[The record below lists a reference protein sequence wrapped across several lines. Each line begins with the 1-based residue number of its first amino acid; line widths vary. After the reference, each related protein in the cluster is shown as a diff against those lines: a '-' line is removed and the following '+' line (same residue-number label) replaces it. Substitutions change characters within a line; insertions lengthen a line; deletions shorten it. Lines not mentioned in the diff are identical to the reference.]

1 MSKHSTTPRT
11 LSRRLA
17 ALLAA
22 LALLAA
28 MALPVY
34 AETLD
39 GAAGTAQAEIEDTI
53 SDSTVTTEN
62 DSTTP
67 EGEEETEDSTANA
80 DGNNASEN
88 EDTKDNASSS
98 TTGDSNTTADDAAND
113 TPQTLPADNI
123 GTTAGKTTMDDTL
136 DTTDGDAKQNIVTR
150 SADDAETA
158 DDASIQPVDEAT
170 SNGITYPIMVYFA
183 VPENFNDS
191 WSVKFNAK
199 KGDDNNSWVKIKPMT
214 LKSPEYQGRRVFG
227 VELTESECEKG
238 AFGEIQFQYYEANN
252 WQAEYKITTS
262 TSVETIAN
270 KLFDAKDRKWVEGYK
285 PFDPTDHTAFKE
297 KTMAF
302 KNAAATDLT
311 NVVAHFYEKTNGTLT
326 EVEKQVLDTVS
337 VGATVTFQIPTTA
350 CSYVQFTA
358 GDKNISSLYNF
369 YGQKVGTGEESFL
382 FDETN
387 CFCFVYAE
395 KASNWTSGKDGR
407 TIFYD
412 ATFSKLSLDTAN
424 AIPSIVGGD
433 VYYYLTGPDKEALSG
448 KMTKQSDDLYYIDGV
463 ADGYDHIIFAAR
475 KTGNDG
481 IKPDKLAQSGESTA
495 NLEIP
500 LADQYAFPCFYADT
514 GDDSTY
520 NSRGDNQRGGYWAEV
535 NTLRDAETGKST
547 IDKKKDVVAINKEG
561 TFVADRATKY
571 ISTTL
576 YDYYTDYELN
586 GNSRTDYGVYE
597 GPSHRNWVTFREF
610 DQAISDYYKSYD
622 EKEANGNKILYPI
635 YTGHFQ
641 PSQWTAPFRDIAEK
655 LNLYGWQDTYK
666 TFISAN
672 NSAGDEDNSA
682 EGKYDFAFQ
691 GIVANELSAQGDL
704 LMNGGTKTDSGV
716 TPAATTLVEPHFN
729 ERFLSG
735 ANSKNAKLGE
745 VYHNVSFPFTKKQ
758 IFLDEPGVDYWWY
771 DSSKTSLYLRE
782 DTSKKQLYLGNDKNS
797 GKNNSGETANY
808 VDGKSK
814 NLDSS
819 GRAYGEDS
827 TDVKT
832 QYGFF
837 PFNESLGN
845 QVGVA
850 SKYNYGYGAKLE
862 IPFSI
867 TSDGKV
873 ESSTTDKNGKKER
886 VPIRYYFSGD
896 DDVWVFIDGKLVLDI
911 GGAHGKVS
919 GILDFSQTDNQ
930 KNTVTAY
937 VSQVKCNKYVGLG
950 YGPNEKKYGPNGENI
965 TPKTEITYTI
975 NPNENDENDES
986 KKNKTPTAYYQ
997 KNPVEI
1003 DDLTT
1008 GTHTLTMY
1016 YMERGMWESNMAV
1029 AFNFPDYNELQV
1041 KKEVD
1046 VNGVNDLFKNCFKD
1060 KRFFNFTI
1068 RNQATHYGTTDAK
1081 GDTVT
1086 TINLLEPTKS
1096 TSDKKDFTT
1105 TVPSTTDTGDENR
1118 FKIVNSPPAD
1128 LKVTDGTTLL
1138 NWFAEL
1144 EDLTPSPGSNK
1155 NKRYGILRLD
1165 GDQTID
1171 ITGMSYL
1178 SFDVYVDSKAGD
1190 AALSNMYLE
1199 LRDSKGKQKGCLGQT
1214 FIGGKD
1220 LYGQVEMHNRQWITV
1235 KLSLGDV
1242 KAEKDFDE
1250 KHVKELRFGCNYPR
1264 SIYLRNIV
1272 FSSKAVPQTVTG
1284 FTTKQEDIADYGS
1297 AQGGK
1302 LMPAVNAQYTSD
1314 AEKGTM
1320 VVDKNGGFVLK
1331 AGETISF
1338 KDQFRRGSYLSINEQ
1353 VDKNLFDTQWTIYE
1367 DGKAVNKTKAGTGNK
1382 LTLDGDP
1389 ISLKDRPGTAPDDGR
1404 IEKEDAEGNTQENN
1418 HYNGTKPSKKDE
1430 NNNTIV
1436 FRSYANPDATDAD
1449 GETQLKVVFVNT
1461 VKTGSLTIVKQKA
1474 QGSDDL
1480 QKTYQFKVR
1489 FTNVGGHAL
1498 EDKAIVQPYE
1508 VTVGVPY
1515 VINNIPVG
1523 TRFTIEEV
1531 TPEDGSKLTKVSVTG
1546 GGSGTTVLSNN
1557 TVRGS
1562 IVAGVAG
1569 DKNQAVATFTN
1580 TKQELLDITGEKVWL
1595 DASGKPVTSN
1605 LPDIYVQLQRRYEST
1620 KDPWQPV
1627 TYQDQKYLPVTNG
1640 YDGMKFSFLGLPA
1653 KDYDIESQPPY
1664 EYRVVEGYLDDMGVF
1679 QAVEDKGTIT
1689 IDEKVY
1695 GVTYEYTNPEPDAAN
1710 TNNAKQTVTITNRQ
1724 QDPKFT
1730 LDITKADAENTSNL
1744 LKDVEFTLEKL
1755 TKDGNGN
1762 TVADASFGTLKGKT
1776 NGQGKLMWKKDD
1788 NSEVEGFTELKA
1800 GTYRLTETK
1809 AAKDYNLLSA
1819 PILVTFD
1826 KDGTCTLNGSKIEVS
1841 TDDKPTEF
1849 TKNADSYTLKLTVLN
1864 RKTPA
1869 LPHTGADAPSLWLL
1883 IGLPLAVAGL
1893 LILVFRSNKKGGR
1906 TR

>member
-1 MSKHSTTPRT
+1 MSKHSTTPRI

-34 AETLD
+34 AEALD
-39 GAAGTAQAEIEDTI
+39 GATQMQETVEMDNNGEPDNNGEADNNDEMGSDVEPDDKSKTNEGTGAGADT
-53 SDSTVTTEN
+53 DS
-62 DSTTP
+62 
-67 EGEEETEDSTANA
+67 
-80 DGNNASEN
+80 

-98 TTGDSNTTADDAAND
+98 TTGDSNTTADDAVND
-113 TPQTLPADNI
+113 TPQTPPADNI
-123 GTTAGKTTMDDTL
+123 DTTVGKTTTNDIL
-136 DTTDGDAKQNIVTR
+136 DTMDEDEDAKQDIVTR
-150 SADDAETA
+150 STDDAETA

-183 VPENFNDS
+183 VPEDFNDS
-191 WSVKFNAK
+191 WLVRFNAQ
-199 KGDDNNSWVKIKPMT
+199 KGTAGSWVTKPMT
-214 LKSPEYQGRRVFG
+214 LQSPEYQERRVFG
-227 VELTESECEKG
+227 VDLTESECNEG
-238 AFGEIQFQYYEANN
+238 TFGRIQFQFYEANTHKG
-252 WQAEYKITTS
+252 EYETS
-262 TSVETIAN
+262 SSVATIAN
-270 KLFDAKDRKWVEGYK
+270 KLYDAKEKKWVEGYK

-302 KNAAATDLT
+302 KNAAATDLK
-311 NVVAHFYEKTNGTLT
+311 NVVAHFYEKTDGTLADAGT
-326 EVEKQVLDTVS
+326 CDLDTVT
-337 VGATVTFQIPTTA
+337 VGATVTFNIPAAA

-369 YGQKVGTGEESFL
+369 YGQEVGTGEESFL

-387 CFCFVYAE
+387 CFCFVYTE

-463 ADGYDHIIFAAR
+463 ADVYDHIIFAAR

-500 LADQYAFPCFYADT
+500 SADQYAFPCFYADT

-520 NSRGDNQRGGYWAEV
+520 NYNEKNQRGGYWAEV

-561 TFVADRATKY
+561 AFVADPATKY

-622 EKEANGNKILYPI
+622 EKEANGNKIRYPI

-641 PSQWTAPFRDIAEK
+641 PSVDNWGTFFTEIGDK
-655 LNLYGWQDTYK
+655 LNLYGFSSDTNSAAYK
-666 TFISAN
+666 AFRAAN
-672 NSAGDEDNSA
+672 NSAGDEGDSA
-682 EGKYDFAFQ
+682 KDKYDFAFQ

-704 LMNGGTKTDSGV
+704 LMNSGTKEA
-716 TPAATTLVEPHFN
+716 PAATTLVEPHFN
-729 ERFLSG
+729 ESFLSG
-735 ANSKNAKLGE
+735 ENSKNAKLGE

-758 IFLDEPGVDYWWY
+758 IFSDEPGVDYWWY

-819 GRAYGEDS
+819 GRAYGEGN

-832 QYGFF
+832 EYGFF

-873 ESSTTDKNGKKER
+873 ESSTTENGEKKR

-896 DDVWVFIDGKLVLDI
+896 DDVWVFIDNKLVLDI

-937 VSQVKCNKYVGLG
+937 VSQVKKNKYVDKG
-950 YGPNEKKYGPNGENI
+950 YGPSEENKDE
-965 TPKTEITYTI
+965 KTEITYTI
-975 NPNENDENDES
+975 QPNDNNINS
-986 KKNKTPTAYYQ
+986 VNKDPTTYYQ
-997 KNPVEI
+997 KNSVEI
-1003 DDLTT
+1003 ENLTT
-1008 GTHTLTMY
+1008 GTHTLTMF

-1041 KKEVD
+1041 QKIVD
-1046 VNGVNDLFKNCFKD
+1046 DSKVNALFKGCFD
-1060 KRFFNFTI
+1060 NQRFFNFTI
-1068 RNQATHYGTTDAK
+1068 RNQATHYGTTEAK

-1086 TINLLEPTKS
+1086 TINLLEPSKS
-1096 TSDKKDFTT
+1096 TSEQKDFTT
-1105 TVPSTTDTGDENR
+1105 KATHAPGTSGENR
-1118 FKIVNSPPAD
+1118 FIKVNSPPDNPDATAD
-1128 LKVTDGTTLL
+1128 TPLL
-1138 NWFAEL
+1138 NWYTQF

-1155 NKRYGILRLD
+1155 DKRYGILTLNN
-1165 GDQTID
+1165 TID

-1178 SFDVYVDSKAGD
+1178 SFDVYVDSTEGD
-1190 AALSNMYLE
+1190 AALSNMYLQ
-1199 LRDSKGKQKGCLGQT
+1199 LRDSSDKKKGCLGQT

-1220 LYGQVEMHNRQWITV
+1220 LYGQVEMHNNRWITV
-1235 KLSLGDV
+1235 KLSLDDV
-1242 KAEKDFDE
+1242 KAEEGFNK
-1250 KHVKELRFGCNYPR
+1250 KQVKELRFGCNYPR

-1284 FTTKQEDIADYGS
+1284 FTTEQKDIADYGS
-1297 AQGGK
+1297 AQKGE

-1331 AGETISF
+1331 NKETVTF

-1404 IEKEDAEGNTQENN
+1404 IELKNAEGEGTQKNN
-1418 HYNGTKPSKKDE
+1418 RYNETKPSKNDA
-1430 NNNTIV
+1430 NDNTIV
-1436 FRSYANPDATDAD
+1436 FRSYANPDATDAE

-1461 VKTGSLTIVKQKA
+1461 VKTGSLTIKKEQDGK
-1474 QGSDDL
+1474 GESL
-1480 QKTYQFKVR
+1480 EGKTYTFKVR

-1498 EDKAIVQPYE
+1498 EDEAIVREYP
-1508 VTVGVPY
+1508 VTVGVPFT
-1515 VINNIPVG
+1515 IDKIPVG

-1531 TPEDGSKLTKVSVTG
+1531 TPEDGSKLTDASVTG
-1546 GGSGTTVLSNN
+1546 GGSGTMVLNN
-1557 TVRGS
+1557 HTVRGS
-1562 IVAGVAG
+1562 IVEGAASDG
-1569 DKNQAVATFTN
+1569 NQAVATFTN
-1580 TKQELLDITGEKVWL
+1580 TKQETLDITGEKQWL
-1595 DASGKPVTSN
+1595 NADNSQMTDHPST
-1605 LPDIYVQLQRRYEST
+1605 IYVQLQRRHVGDKLESSWT
-1620 KDPWQPV
+1620 PV
-1627 TYQDQKYLPVTNG
+1627 PYLNETYTEVVQG
-1640 YDGMKFSFLGLPA
+1640 HDGMNFSFLGLPA
-1653 KDYDIESQPPY
+1653 KDYDSGNQKPY
-1664 EYRVVEGYLDDMGVF
+1664 EYRVVEGYLVNGVF
-1679 QAVEDKGTIT
+1679 QAVEEKGPIT

-1695 GVTYEYTNPEPDAAN
+1695 SVTYVYTDPEPDATN
-1710 TNNAKQTVTITNRQ
+1710 TNNAKQTVTIINKQ

-1730 LDITKADAENTSNL
+1730 LDITKADAEDGKTL

-1755 TKDGNGN
+1755 DESNNVVEGSAKYGI
-1762 TVADASFGTLKGKT
+1762 T
-1776 NGQGKLMWKKDD
+1776 NNLGKLMIKGEDGNPTD
-1788 NSEVEGFTELKA
+1788 NSAFTGLEA
-1800 GTYRLTETK
+1800 GKYRLTETK
-1809 AAKDYNLLSA
+1809 AAENYNLLSA
-1819 PILVTFD
+1819 PIEVEFT
-1826 KDGTCTLNGSKIEVS
+1826 KTGQCWLNGSEIKVWTEE
-1841 TDDKPTEF
+1841 KPTDF
-1849 TKNADSYTLKLTVLN
+1849 IKNGNDSYTLKLNVLN

-1893 LILVFRSNKKGGR
+1893 LILVFRYNKKGGR

>member
-1 MSKHSTTPRT
+1 MYKHTTTHRT

-22 LALLAA
+22 MALLAA
-28 MALPVY
+28 LALPVY
-34 AETLD
+34 AEALD
-39 GAAGTAQAEIEDTI
+39 GATQMQETVETDNNGETDNKVETGSDVEPDDKSKTNEGTGAGADT
-53 SDSTVTTEN
+53 DS
-62 DSTTP
+62 
-67 EGEEETEDSTANA
+67 
-80 DGNNASEN
+80 
-88 EDTKDNASSS
+88 EDTKDNALPN

-113 TPQTLPADNI
+113 TPQTLPDDNI
-123 GTTAGKTTMDDTL
+123 DTTAGKTTTNDTL
-136 DTTDGDAKQNIVTR
+136 DTMDEDEDAKQDIVTR
-150 SADDAETA
+150 SADDAENAGDT
-158 DDASIQPVDEAT
+158 SIQPVDEAT

-183 VPENFNDS
+183 VPEDFNDS
-191 WSVKFNAK
+191 WWVRFNAQ
-199 KGDDNNSWVKIKPMT
+199 KGTTNSWVTKPMT
-214 LKSPEYQGRRVFG
+214 LKSPEYQERRVFG
-227 VELTESECEKG
+227 VELTESECKEG
-238 AFGEIQFQYYEANN
+238 TFGRIQFQFYEANTHKG
-252 WQAEYKITTS
+252 EYETSPS
-262 TSVETIAN
+262 TSVATIAN
-270 KLFDAKDRKWVEGYK
+270 KLYDAKEKKWVEGYK

-302 KNAAATDLT
+302 KNAAATDLK
-311 NVVAHFYEKTNGTLT
+311 NVVAHFYEKTDGTLADAGT
-326 EVEKQVLDTVS
+326 CDLDTVT
-337 VGATVTFQIPTTA
+337 VGATVTFNIPAAA

-358 GDKNISSLYNF
+358 DNKEISSLYNF
-369 YGQKVGTGEESFL
+369 YGQEVGTGEESFL

-387 CFCFVYAE
+387 CFCFVYTE
-395 KASNWTSGKDGR
+395 KASNWTRGGDGR

-433 VYYYLTGPDKEALSG
+433 VYYYLTGPNKTALFG

-463 ADGYDHIIFAAR
+463 DEDYDHIIFAAR
-475 KTGNDG
+475 KTGDNG
-481 IKPDKLAQSGESTA
+481 IKPDNLARSGESTA

-500 LADQYAFPCFYADT
+500 SADQYAFPCFYADT

-520 NSRGDNQRGGYWAEV
+520 NYNEKNQRGGYWAEV

-547 IDKKKDVVAINKEG
+547 SDNKKDVVAINKEG
-561 TFVADRATKY
+561 TFVADPATKY

-586 GNSRTDYGVYE
+586 GNSRTDYSVNE

-622 EKEANGNKILYPI
+622 EKEANVNKIRYPI

-641 PSQWTAPFRDIAEK
+641 PSVDKWGTFFTEIGDK
-655 LNLYGWQDTYK
+655 LNLYGFSSDTNSDKYK
-666 TFISAN
+666 AFRAAN
-672 NSAGDEDNSA
+672 NSAGDEDGSDQ
-682 EGKYDFAFQ
+682 GKYDFAFQ
-691 GIVANELSAQGDL
+691 GIVADTLSEQGDL
-704 LMNGGTKTDSGV
+704 LMNSGTKKA
-716 TPAATTLVEPHFN
+716 PAATTLVEPHFN
-729 ERFLSG
+729 ESFLSG
-735 ANSKNAKLGE
+735 ENSKNAKLGE

-758 IFLDEPGVDYWWY
+758 IFSDEPGVDYWWY

-797 GKNNSGETANY
+797 SKNNSGETANY

-819 GRAYGEDS
+819 GRAYGEGN

-832 QYGFF
+832 EYGFF
-837 PFNESLGN
+837 PFNESLN
-845 QVGVA
+845 QDCVA

-873 ESSTTDKNGKKER
+873 ESSTTENGEKKR

-896 DDVWVFIDGKLVLDI
+896 DDVWVFIDNKLVLDI

-937 VSQVKCNKYVGLG
+937 VSQVKKNKYVDKG
-950 YGPNEKKYGPNGENI
+950 YGLSEENKDE
-965 TPKTEITYTI
+965 KTEITYTI
-975 NPNENDENDES
+975 QPNDNNINS
-986 KKNKTPTAYYQ
+986 VNKDPTIYYQ
-997 KNPVEI
+997 KNSVEI
-1003 DDLTT
+1003 ENLTT
-1008 GTHTLTMY
+1008 GTHTLTMF

-1041 KKEVD
+1041 QKIVD
-1046 VNGVNDLFKNCFKD
+1046 DRNVNELFAGCFD
-1060 KRFFNFTI
+1060 NQRFFNFTI
-1068 RNQATHYGTTDAK
+1068 RNQATHYGTNDAK

-1086 TINLLEPTKS
+1086 TINLLEPGKS
-1096 TSDKKDFTT
+1096 TPDKKDFTT
-1105 TVPSTTDTGDENR
+1105 TATHAPGTSGENR
-1118 FKIVNSPPAD
+1118 FIKVNRSPDNPDATAD
-1128 LKVTDGTTLL
+1128 TPLL
-1138 NWFAEL
+1138 NWYTQF

-1165 GDQTID
+1165 GNQTID
-1171 ITGMSYL
+1171 ITGMNYL
-1178 SFDVYVDSKAGD
+1178 SFDVYVDSDEGD

-1199 LRDSKGKQKGCLGQT
+1199 LLDSSGKQKGCLGKT

-1220 LYGQVEMHNRQWITV
+1220 LYGQVEMRNNQWITV
-1235 KLSLGDV
+1235 KLSLDDV

-1250 KHVKELRFGCNYPR
+1250 RKVKELRFGCNYPR

-1297 AQGGK
+1297 AASGTLK
-1302 LMPAVNAQYTSD
+1302 PAVNAQYTSD

-1331 AGETISF
+1331 NKEMVTF

-1367 DGKAVNKTKAGTGNK
+1367 DGKAVTSIAAGTGEK
-1382 LTLDGDP
+1382 LTLDDNCP
-1389 ISLKDRPGTAPDDGR
+1389 ISLKDQTGTAPDDGR
-1404 IEKEDAEGNTQENN
+1404 IELKNAEGEGAQSGKNQNA
-1418 HYNGTKPSKKDE
+1418 YGGQKPSAKYPND
-1430 NNNTIV
+1430 NTIV
-1436 FRSYANPDATDAD
+1436 FRSYANPDATDAE

-1461 VKTGSLTIVKQKA
+1461 VKTGSLTIVKQQAK
-1474 QGSDDL
+1474 GSDPL
-1480 QKTYQFKVR
+1480 EETYHFKVR

-1498 EDKAIVQPYE
+1498 EDEAIEKEYTAKVDEPC
-1508 VTVGVPY
+1508 
-1515 VINNIPVG
+1515 VIKNIPVG
-1523 TRFTIEEV
+1523 TRFTIKEV
-1531 TPEDGSKLTKVSVTG
+1531 TPLDGSKLAYASVTG
-1546 GGSGTTVLSNN
+1546 GGSGTMVLSNN

-1562 IVAGVAG
+1562 IVAG
-1569 DKNQAVATFTN
+1569 DENKAVATFTN
-1580 TKQELLDITGEKVWL
+1580 TKQDLLDITGTKVWE
-1595 DASGKPVTSN
+1595 DANGTPVTSN
-1605 LPDIYVQLQRRYEST
+1605 LPDIYVQLQRRH
-1620 KDPWQPV
+1620 KDDSEWEAVEYRDNEP
-1627 TYQDQKYLPVTNG
+1627 YQKITDS
-1640 YDGMKFSFLGLPA
+1640 YDGMTFSFLGLPA
-1653 KDYDIESQPPY
+1653 KDYSKDNKPDF
-1664 EYRVVEGYLDDMGVF
+1664 EYRVVEGSVDNKGAF
-1679 QAVEDKGTIT
+1679 HAVEDKGPIT

-1695 GVTYEYTNPEPDAAN
+1695 CVTYNSVTVSKPDDSS
-1710 TNNAKQTVTITNRQ
+1710 NNAKQTVTITNRQ

-1730 LDITKADAENTSNL
+1730 LDITKADAETGTTP
-1744 LKDVEFTLEKL
+1744 LKDVEFTLERL
-1755 TKDGNGN
+1755 TTDGTDVDNGFTAQIGVTN
-1762 TVADASFGTLKGKT
+1762 ADGKPMIKGTDGKPTDASA
-1776 NGQGKLMWKKDD
+1776 
-1788 NSEVEGFTELKA
+1788 FTGLKA
-1800 GTYRLTETK
+1800 GKYRLTETK
-1809 AAKDYNLLSA
+1809 AAENYNLLSA

-1841 TDDKPTEF
+1841 TSETKTDF
-1849 TKNADSYTLKLTVLN
+1849 TKDGNDRYTLKLTVLN

-1893 LILVFRSNKKGGR
+1893 LILVFRYNKKGGR